1 MNIANHHPFED
12 DEGDHS
18 EETDQDDLDLDDD
31 DEAGEGTMGLDALE
45 VEELATVETNES
57 ATIIVDEASEIMAIR
72 REEMIPDVEAEI
84 RKVDE
89 FVCRSCFLLLKNVQL
104 ADRDGMLC
112 VDCV

>member
-1 MNIANHHPFED
+1 MKIANHHPFED
-12 DEGDHS
+12 DAEDHS
-18 EETDQDDLDLDDD
+18 EETDQDDLDLAD

-45 VEELATVETNES
+45 AEELATVETNES
-57 ATIIVDEASEIMAIR
+57 ATMIVDEASEIVAIR
-72 REEMIPDVEAEI
+72 REEMTLDAEAEI